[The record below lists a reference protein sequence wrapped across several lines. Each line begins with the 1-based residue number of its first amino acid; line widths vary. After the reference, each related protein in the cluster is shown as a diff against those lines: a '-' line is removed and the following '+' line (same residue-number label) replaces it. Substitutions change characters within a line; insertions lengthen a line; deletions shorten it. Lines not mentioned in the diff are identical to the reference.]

1 MVVHGKPRQT
11 TENTNL
17 LDAKENNEL
26 LDNFHT
32 FHFSRLM
39 LANGALMLAHSAG
52 LYTVGSASLMSS
64 SFTSSI
70 ISLTAS
76 LYHQRA
82 RCEPSEKRNGNVRHS

>member
-39 LANGALMLAHSAG
+39 LANGALMLAITFRWAIYRRQCLTDEFL
-52 LYTVGSASLMSS
+52 LYFL
-64 SFTSSI
+64 
-70 ISLTAS
+70 
-76 LYHQRA
+76 H
-82 RCEPSEKRNGNVRHS
+82 H